1 MPSKIQISQTANFC
15 ARRFASEMLRTRY
28 PEYKA
33 NIDLS
38 PKLGSH
44 DGERKEWSAISPILI
59 HLAAAQ
65 ILESWVQIPIKKLCA
80 FFQAIA
86 DWYRM
91 AFLPAKTVPK
101 HHPIRQQSFRLSI
114 RTSRIVALG

>member
-1 MPSKIQISQTANFC
+1 M
-15 ARRFASEMLRTRY
+15 M
-28 PEYKA
+28 
-33 NIDLS
+33 
-38 PKLGSH
+38 GSAKN
-44 DGERKEWSAISPILI
+44 GQEISPILI
-59 HLAAAQ
+59 HVAAAQ
-65 ILESWVQIPIKKLCA
+65 ILESWVQIPIKKLYA

-114 RTSRIVALG
+114 RTSRIVALGKTSGELGCGCKDSR